1 MATRD
6 YKKRAPAPKKKKSA
20 PGWVWLLAGL
30 GVGLFVA
37 FLVYLNKLPT
47 LKHATRQ
54 VQSAPAKPA
63 AQDARSVKKDTPAKA
78 PDAQAKEHKGIAYDF
93 YTILPE
99 MEVPVPDND
108 ASSRGLPPTP
118 VDPGTYILQVGSF
131 RSNKEADTRKA
142 ELALLGIVSSIQS
155 VTINGSDTW
164 HRVRIGPVSDMKKL
178 DELRSK
184 LKQNNIHFMLL
195 REKS

>member
-6 YKKRAPAPKKKKSA
+6 YKKRAPAKKKGT

-30 GVGLFVA
+30 AVGLFVA
-37 FLVYLNKLPT
+37 FLVYLNKLPAMKRAQQAVT
-47 LKHATRQ
+47 
-54 VQSAPAKPA
+54 APAKPA
-63 AQDARSVKKDTPAKA
+63 AQDARSVKKEAPAKA

-131 RSNKEADTRKA
+131 RSQKEADSRKA

-155 VTINGSDTW
+155 VTINGNDTW

-178 DELRSK
+178 DDLRSK